1 MNLVLTRGRE
11 GVQNPEKLEDV
22 ICTCSLMPN
31 PSAISAHQWVAVD
44 NPLAAAVVCLSIF
57 PAFLERIIADFYHCF
72 SSPPI
77 RRREDRGKGIY
88 RAQNLRQ

>member
-31 PSAISAHQWVAVD
+31 PPAISAHQWVAVD
-44 NPLAAAVVCLSIF
+44 NPLAAAVFCLSIF
-57 PAFLERIIADFYHCF
+57 PAFLARGLSPIFIIVFRRLRSEGERIEGREYIG
-72 SSPPI
+72 
-77 RRREDRGKGIY
+77 RRI
-88 RAQNLRQ
+88 